1 MKCEIKRNQTVYSYC
16 LTSLSCSSWKFGEI
30 ICYTMFFSLYQI
42 CVVYWS
48 ACIIVICVLGVLILS
63 GIGKSEIITGL
74 VYFGKFRK
82 DRNFRNWLQ
91 IIEVPKRLF
100 WLFYLI
106 AFISVLLALIH
117 VAVDV
122 QLGYNGNFILI
133 SLGLLLYLTHVSR
146 RLYECVYISIFS
158 DSNMNILHFLL
169 GITFYPFCV
178 CSQLSSFVS
187 DKKSEI
193 NFSFT
198 LSVLFYTV
206 LAFAVFIIQIQQHY
220 CFVLLAQL
228 RLRKGLNAQNT
239 HAVPHGGLFE
249 YCLSPHYFLEIILYS
264 LFTLIYQLSTPML
277 LCFLFVII
285 NQTIAALL
293 NQSWYRRH
301 FRLYSDNRKA
311 LIPYIL

>member
-122 QLGYNGNFILI
+122 QLGYN
-133 SLGLLLYLTHVSR
+133 
-146 RLYECVYISIFS
+146 
-158 DSNMNILHFLL
+158 